1 MRKRLL
7 YLDILRCF
15 AIVLVIILH
24 AMVPILGNQTFFQTR
39 SWYFCIF
46 QNSINRIGVPLFLM
60 ISGYLMLSNSSTESI
75 WFFYKKNIQKLIIP
89 LTAWNIIY
97 YIADSYLKNEEMDP
111 FVFLQQFLNQGCSY
125 HMWFIY
131 TLIGIYLMCPFL
143 YRIVVLCTSKELLIL
158 IIIVLFPTTI
168 RPLINTIQPIYI
180 YLFDPFLEGYLGYFL
195 LGFWLG
201 KSDLSKNSRIL
212 IYLLGI
218 VGYIGGVVGNL
229 VTSSKEAIPL
239 PFNGGYS
246 LNHYL
251 TAAAI
256 FVFVRAIFRQHGNSG
271 KLCSIFSNLSD
282 LVFGVYWIHVLV
294 LEAVTNLLGDNISVL
309 QYIILV
315 SGLTIFISF
324 GVVWGLSRISV
335 FKKILF

>member
-1 MRKRLL
+1 
-7 YLDILRCF
+7 
-15 AIVLVIILH
+15 
-24 AMVPILGNQTFFQTR
+24 
-39 SWYFCIF
+39 
-46 QNSINRIGVPLFLM
+46 
-60 ISGYLMLSNSSTESI
+60 
-75 WFFYKKNIQKLIIP
+75 
-89 LTAWNIIY
+89 
-97 YIADSYLKNEEMDP
+97 
-111 FVFLQQFLNQGCSY
+111 
-125 HMWFIY
+125 MWFIY

-229 VTSSKEAIPL
+229 LTSSKEAIPL

-256 FVFVRAIFRQHGNSG
+256 FVFVRAIFRQHRNSG